1 MYKMNLFKKKIVN
14 EDVKNLRHIDKL
26 LSYKKSQI
34 KIELLIINGVV
45 RILPCNEQEISFIKN
60 QIKIDF
66 EKIENINNFQKDL
79 KKIIKEIKLQ
89 RKNNDP
95 DIVTDTK
102 KTISNIKQSVNLILI
117 DNFFINNEINDN

>member
-1 MYKMNLFKKKIVN
+1 MTTKTYDTLK
-14 EDVKNLRHIDKL
+14 
-26 LSYKKSQI
+26 
-34 KIELLIINGVV
+34 
-45 RILPCNEQEISFIKN
+45 EQ
-60 QIKIDF
+60 
-66 EKIENINNFQKDL
+66 
-79 KKIIKEIKLQ
+79 IIKEIKLQ